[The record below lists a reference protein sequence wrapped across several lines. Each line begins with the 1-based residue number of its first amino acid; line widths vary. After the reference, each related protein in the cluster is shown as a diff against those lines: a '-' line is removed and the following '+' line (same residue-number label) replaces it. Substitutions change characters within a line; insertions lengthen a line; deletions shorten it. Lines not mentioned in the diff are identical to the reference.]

1 MCICVSA
8 TFCRRVFLKK
18 IICHFIFFS
27 LYLSHLN
34 VAYVTPVIVSD
45 GSNGKERQTL
55 IYKAPQ
61 MVNVSVIKPLAIK
74 CC

>member
-1 MCICVSA
+1 MC
-8 TFCRRVFLKK
+8 VFVCTLHFVEGCLKK
-18 IICHFIFFS
+18 KCIWNFIFY
-27 LYLSHLN
+27 LYLIHLN

-45 GSNGKERQTL
+45 GSNGKERQAL

>member
-1 MCICVSA
+1 M
-8 TFCRRVFLKK
+8 FVFVCALHFVEGCLKK
-18 IICHFIFFS
+18 TIIFN
-27 LYLSHLN
+27 LYLIHLN
-34 VAYVTPVIVSD
+34 IAYVTPVIVSD